1 MCDLTLRKDCFFLPN
16 ELGKDGVRPIK
27 FFFNHD
33 SLTEPSEASA
43 EAVNVAMAL
52 EGRLGF

>member
-1 MCDLTLRKDCFFLPN
+1 M
-16 ELGKDGVRPIK
+16 K

-33 SLTEPSEASA
+33 SLTEASLASA
-43 EAVNVAMAL
+43 AKVAMAL

>member
-1 MCDLTLRKDCFFLPN
+1 MPN
-16 ELGKDGVRPIK
+16 ELGKDGVRPMK

-33 SLTEPSEASA
+33 SLTEPSKTTSSA
-43 EAVNVAMAL
+43 EANVAMAL

>member
-16 ELGKDGVRPIK
+16 ELGKDGVRPMK
-27 FFFNHD
+27 FFFNHE
-33 SLTEPSEASA
+33 SLTEPSLASA
-43 EAVNVAMAL
+43 EANVAIAL